1 MAKRTL
7 KILGTAAV
15 FAVVLVTLR
24 DKLPSPSQT
33 IDALRTADT
42 RWLLFGALAE
52 LASMSMFSRQQR
64 RLLIAFGVRLPRH
77 RALALSYSRSAISI
91 SLPAGSAVSAAYAFR
106 QFRAGGADR
115 AAATSVMVLSG
126 LLSFAG
132 LALLY
137 VTGAVATN
145 PILILVAIPVAAVV
159 IVLIGLR
166 PPARK
171 VHTGRLAPLFDAL
184 ATARDVAPRHWTL
197 ALGAAAANWLTDLLC
212 LYAAVRAFDLPL
224 SLPQLA
230 GVYLTVQIVRQI
242 PLTPGGIGVIEASL
256 LAGLVSAGAGQ
267 AAAAAAVL
275 AYRLLSCWLILP
287 LGLVGWLVL
296 RRSDVVD
303 GPVDDELGAGEL
315 GIGLREDRATI
326 GPRRDVREEEPSHP
340 GLSRQLT
347 GLFAGKVH
355 SRRAGRGVGPGRLGQ
370 QHVDAVGELTQR
382 GAWAGVPGVG
392 EDPAAVGDPQPEGR
406 RRVVDLERGDV
417 ERPDLDRAGA
427 QRLEVVDVGEVG
439 DRTLGL
445 VRRVRV
451 RQARRCVLR
460 RVQRQQARARRVRR
474 RRMVAPKHGQRADVG
489 AVVGVQVREHER
501 VEVERVGH
509 RLQPGKRAVPQLDG
523 HEEALGLQQVAG
535 RGGVRPG
542 DAAGAPEDGQSHVD
556 TLSARRLDHAV
567 VGARTPGAKPM
578 NR

>member
-15 FAVVLVTLR
+15 FAVVLLTLR
-24 DKLPSPSQT
+24 DKLPSPAQT
-33 IDALRTADT
+33 VDALRTADT
-42 RWLLFGALAE
+42 RWLLIGALAE
-52 LASMSMFSRQQR
+52 FASMAMFARQQR

-91 SLPAGSAVSAAYAFR
+91 SLPAGSAVSAGYAFR

-137 VTGAVATN
+137 LTGAIATN
-145 PILILVAIPVAAVV
+145 PALILAAIPVAAAV
-159 IVLIGLR
+159 IVMPL
-166 PPARK
+166 PTPK
-171 VHTGRLAPLFDAL
+171 VHTGRLAPLFNAL

-197 ALGAAAANWLTDLLC
+197 ALGAAAMNWLTDLLC
-212 LYAAVRAFDLPL
+212 LYATARAFDLPL
-224 SLPQLA
+224 GLPELA

-267 AAAAAAVL
+267 PAAAAAVL
-275 AYRLLSCWLILP
+275 AYRLLSCWLVLP
-287 LGLVGWLVL
+287 LGLVGWMVL

-303 GPVDDELGAGEL
+303 GPVDDELGPGEL
-315 GIGLREDRATI
+315 GVGLRENRATI
-326 GPRRDVREEEPSHP
+326 GPRRDVREEQPSHP
-340 GLSRQLT
+340 GLARQLT

-355 SRRAGRGVGPGRLGQ
+355 PHRTGRGIGPRRFRQ
-370 QHVDAVGELTQR
+370 QHVDAVGELAQCDAR
-382 GAWAGVPGVG
+382 PGVPGVG
-392 EDPAAVGDPQPEGR
+392 EDPAAVGDPQPERRGR
-406 RRVVDLERGDV
+406 VLDLERGDV
-417 ERPDLDRAGA
+417 ERPDLDRSAA

-439 DRTLGL
+439 DRALGL

-474 RRMVAPKHGQRADVG
+474 RGMVAPEHGERADVG

-509 RLQPGKRAVPQLDG
+509 RLQPGQRAVPQLDG
-523 HEEALGLQQVAG
+523 HQEALGLQQVAG

-556 TLSARRLDHAV
+556 TLRARRPDHAV